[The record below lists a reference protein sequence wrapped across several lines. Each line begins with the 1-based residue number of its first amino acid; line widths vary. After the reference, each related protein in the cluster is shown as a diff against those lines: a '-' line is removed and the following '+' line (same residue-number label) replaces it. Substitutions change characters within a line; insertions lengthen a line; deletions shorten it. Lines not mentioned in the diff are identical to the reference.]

1 MLVFHHETSV
11 FVVCCWSFMFGSLR
25 LPLLLLHV
33 LQMIW
38 PLSRVLSPPLL
49 TGVMWS
55 ASGLVGRSCVSQ
67 SMVTP
72 QSGQVV
78 CPCLRACVMSRCRQ
92 RRCAADAVRLVCAIA
107 SPILD
112 CASMGSH
119 CSCNGLE
126 SSGGMNTLHLPC
138 RSILGAVLCVW
149 RGVLF
154 VPGCLFSLPTPWH
167 VKKITSP
174 PSCVKKRR
182 TRKKNGGVD
191 GCSCFKA

>member
-1 MLVFHHETSV
+1 
-11 FVVCCWSFMFGSLR
+11 MFGCVL

-67 SMVTP
+67 AISVP

-78 CPCLRACVMSRCRQ
+78 WPCCRAWVMSRCRQ
-92 RRCAADAVRLVCAIA
+92 RRWAEDAVRLVCAITP
-107 SPILD
+107 PIVYH
-112 CASMGSH
+112 ASMGSH

-126 SSGGMNTLHLPC
+126 TVEGMNTLPLPC
-138 RSILGAVLCVW
+138 
-149 RGVLF
+149 
-154 VPGCLFSLPTPWH
+154 
-167 VKKITSP
+167 
-174 PSCVKKRR
+174 
-182 TRKKNGGVD
+182 
-191 GCSCFKA
+191 

>member
-1 MLVFHHETSV
+1 
-11 FVVCCWSFMFGSLR
+11 MFGCVL

-67 SMVTP
+67 VMVAP
-72 QSGQVV
+72 HKGHSVW
-78 CPCLRACVMSRCRQ
+78 PCCLAWVMSRARH
-92 RRCAADAVRLVCAIA
+92 RRWAEDAVRLVCAIA

-126 SSGGMNTLHLPC
+126 TVGGMNTLSLPC
-138 RSILGAVLCVW
+138 
-149 RGVLF
+149 
-154 VPGCLFSLPTPWH
+154 
-167 VKKITSP
+167 
-174 PSCVKKRR
+174 
-182 TRKKNGGVD
+182 
-191 GCSCFKA
+191 